1 MKLYPISYYS
11 VFILILLFIDKNKAS
26 YFYPFM
32 VSTSVLGIVSVIVGL
47 LYPDWDKKQEEY
59 VKTIP
64 FNFSYRDRV
73 FFNMCIIFIKLLI
86 LACWPINRSKKAYL
100 ISLLW
105 VVGYIIVF
113 LLNNYLN
120 KYSNGEGIRNNIYIQ
135 QI

>member
-32 VSTSVLGIVSVIVGL
+32 VSTSVLGIISVIVGL

-86 LACWPINRSKKAYL
+86 LACWPINRSKKAYI

>member
-1 MKLYPISYYS
+1 MKIFPISYYS
-11 VFILILLFIDKNKAS
+11 IFLVVLLCINKKKAS

-32 VSTSVLGIVSVIVGL
+32 VTTSVLGIVSVIVGL

-64 FNFSYRDRV
+64 FNFSYHDRV
-73 FFNMCIIFIKLLI
+73 IFNTCIIFIKLLI
-86 LACWPINRSKKAYL
+86 LAYWPVNRSKKAYL

>member
-1 MKLYPISYYS
+1 
-11 VFILILLFIDKNKAS
+11 
-26 YFYPFM
+26 
-32 VSTSVLGIVSVIVGL
+32 
-47 LYPDWDKKQEEY
+47 
-59 VKTIP
+59 
-64 FNFSYRDRV
+64 
-73 FFNMCIIFIKLLI
+73 MCIIFIKLLI
-86 LACWPINRSKKAYL
+86 LAYWPVNRSKKAYL

>member
-86 LACWPINRSKKAYL
+86 LACWPINRSKKAYI

-120 KYSNGEGIRNNIYIQ
+120 KYSNGEGIRNNSYIQ
-135 QI
+135 

>member
-32 VSTSVLGIVSVIVGL
+32 VSTSVLGIISVIVGL

-86 LACWPINRSKKAYL
+86 LACWPINRSKKSYI

-105 VVGYIIVF
+105 VV
-113 LLNNYLN
+113 
-120 KYSNGEGIRNNIYIQ
+120 
-135 QI
+135 

>member
-1 MKLYPISYYS
+1 M
-11 VFILILLFIDKNKAS
+11 FIDKNKAS

-32 VSTSVLGIVSVIVGL
+32 VSTSVLGIISVIVGL

-86 LACWPINRSKKAYL
+86 LACWPINRSKKAYI

-120 KYSNGEGIRNNIYIQ
+120 KYSNGEGIRNNSYIQ
-135 QI
+135 

>member
-32 VSTSVLGIVSVIVGL
+32 VSTSVLGIISVIVGL

-86 LACWPINRSKKAYL
+86 LACWPVNRSKKAYI

-120 KYSNGEGIRNNIYIQ
+120 KYSNGEGIRNNIYLQ
-135 QI
+135 